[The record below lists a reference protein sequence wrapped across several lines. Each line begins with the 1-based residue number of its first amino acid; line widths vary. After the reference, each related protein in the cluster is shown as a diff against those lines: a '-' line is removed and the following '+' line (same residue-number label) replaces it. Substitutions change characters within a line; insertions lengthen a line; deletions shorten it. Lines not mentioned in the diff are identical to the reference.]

1 MPTYAYRCTACGH
14 EFDQFQK
21 MSDDPLTVCPECGG
35 EIRRVIHPVGV
46 VFKGSG
52 WYITDSRK
60 KDAERKAGKANG
72 DSKAKEKDGKQP
84 AKSGSDAKADSTK
97 SEKAAKAAAD

>member
-1 MPTYAYRCTACGH
+1 MPTYVYRGLACAH
-14 EFDQFQK
+14 QFEQFQK

-35 EIRRVIHPVGV
+35 PVQRVIHPVGI

-60 KDAERKAGKANG
+60 SSSNGKSEESAKTTTNG
-72 DSKAKEKDGKQP
+72 DKSADKPATEAKKTSESTSTAAKETTP
-84 AKSGSDAKADSTK
+84 AS
-97 SEKAAKAAAD
+97 